1 MRHFPRM
8 GKLPLPHTA
17 LEGLGDVQPCIAWRQ
32 ANAIGSIDG
41 EDHLLDQ
48 RAVGFGIIDRR
59 AIPLTLLQLS
69 KIGKPESACS
79 VEDEVVG
86 PAQTMTIAFGVND
99 VHFAAGEVYPLNTP
113 AGISFRETFRRAAVR
128 GEFEPTIV
136 TDVDFSVGSDSCAVG
151 TAAGFGNDLFG
162 AIGSHAGKRAARDL
176 HDQHTAVFHGDGTF
190 REAESRGDFPYLWH
204 VRYLLSLR
212 CWHTI
217 LMLSN
222 IEEGSAGPLP
232 SGQCL
237 HLKLSAINAQLSAKV
252 LARYRLG
259 TVIVAES
266 VLGFARSDR
275 VGA

>member
-99 VHFAAGEVYPLNTP
+99 VHFAAGEVHPLNTP
-113 AGISFRETFRRAAVR
+113 AGIRIRQAFHRSAVS
-128 GEFEPTIV
+128 GEPEATVV
-136 TDVDFSVGSDSCAVG
+136 TDVDLAVGPDSCAVG
-151 TAAGFGNDLFG
+151 TAAGFSNDLFG
-162 AIGSHAGKRAARDL
+162 AVRSHAGKRAARDL
-176 HDQHTAVFHGDGTF
+176 HDQHTAVFHRDGAF
-190 REAESRGDFPYLWH
+190 GEAEPRGDFPYLWH
-204 VRYLLSLR
+204 VRYLLSVR
-212 CWHTI
+212 CSHTI
-217 LMLSN
+217 LMPSN
-222 IEEGSAGPLP
+222 IEQGSADPLP

-237 HLKLSAINAQLSAKV
+237 HLKAVSNQRSAFSEKCLPANAWAP
-252 LARYRLG
+252 
-259 TVIVAES
+259 
-266 VLGFARSDR
+266 
-275 VGA
+275 